1 MARAPNIGRWVPLTV
16 WVAVAASASAA
27 PGGLVAVT
35 SMKLPAYA
43 EAAAGL
49 KSVVQAEVID
59 LDRTKL
65 QPELLRLN
73 PRLIVTIG
81 SGALREVLSIKPSAA
96 VLATLI
102 LDDGGAPAAR
112 LAGAVYLDVSL
123 ETVLSQLSG
132 LFPGKTRLGLIR
144 AGAENAGD
152 ADLERLAAERGFRLK
167 VARCAGPEHLLPV
180 FVALKPSCDLV
191 WCAADG
197 MLYNSVTIKP
207 LILASLEYRL
217 PIIGF
222 SESFVRAGATAG
234 IYPDFQDMGK
244 QAGEMAADFLAG
256 RNYTRQ
262 QQPRKVRLGVN
273 SRVVRLMGLKPAMVG
288 RDLAALE

>member
-1 MARAPNIGRWVPLTV
+1 MGLWVPLTV
-16 WVAVAASASAA
+16 WVALGASASAA
-27 PGGLVAVT
+27 SGGLGAVT
-35 SMKLPAYA
+35 SMKVPAYA

-49 KSVVQAEVID
+49 TSVVQAEVVD
-59 LDRTKL
+59 QDRTKL

-81 SGALREVLSIKPSAA
+81 SGALREVLSTKTSAA

-102 LDDGGAPAAR
+102 LDDGGVPAAR

-144 AGAENAGD
+144 AGKENPGD
-152 ADLERLAAERGFRLK
+152 AGLEKLAAERGFRLT
-167 VARCAGPEHLLPV
+167 VVRCPGPERLLPV
-180 FVALKPSCDLV
+180 FVALKSSCDLV

-197 MLYNSVTIKP
+197 VLYNSVTIKP

-217 PIIGF
+217 PIVGF
-222 SESFVRAGATAG
+222 SESFVRAGAAAG
-234 IYPDFQDMGK
+234 IYPDFQDMGR

-256 RNYTRQ
+256 RNYARQ

-273 SRVVRLMGLKPAMVG
+273 TRVVRLMGLKPAMTG
-288 RDLAALE
+288 RDLATLE